1 MPYMAPPCS
10 GCRSPLR
17 GASLASKVE
26 MASLRGAGLWHA
38 PAVRGKESRLRESA
52 QGDNWS
58 FCLTAGKIGPRIRRE
73 HEQETAGT
81 IHRPLRRSCDRGD
94 QGISYD
100 RN

>member
-1 MPYMAPPCS
+1 
-10 GCRSPLR
+10 
-17 GASLASKVE
+17 
-26 MASLRGAGLWHA
+26 MASLRGAGLWHD